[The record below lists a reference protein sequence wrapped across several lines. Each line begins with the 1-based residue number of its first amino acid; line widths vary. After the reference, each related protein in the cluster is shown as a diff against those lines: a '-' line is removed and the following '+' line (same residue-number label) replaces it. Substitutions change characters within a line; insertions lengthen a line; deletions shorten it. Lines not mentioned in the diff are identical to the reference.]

1 MRHTVST
8 DKETYRRAY
17 EVAFQVNR
25 HLPADC
31 QAAVFEEELDVV
43 RRTLAPRR
51 LEARKVLVVGSAG
64 YIGSVLCAHLLAN
77 GYRVLGLDLLLFAN
91 GSTTL
96 PFFADPNYEFVCADL
111 TDRGRM
117 AAVLEGVSDV
127 VVLAGLVGD
136 PITKRYP
143 EPSRIINHDGILDLL
158 RQLDGRGLNKVLFV
172 STCSNYGL
180 IEGDAVADEDFAL
193 NPLSLYA
200 KAKVA
205 AERELLSREGTVD
218 YHPTI
223 LRFATAFGL
232 SPRMR
237 FDLTVSEF
245 TREMFLGR
253 ELLVYDAATWR
264 PYCHVQDFCEVI
276 RRTLEAP
283 LETVAF
289 RTFNAGGDVNNFT
302 KQMIV
307 DAILEFLPDAA
318 VRYQEHGADPRNYR
332 VDFARIRE
340 ALLFEPRYT
349 VRDGIR
355 ELIAALRSNLF
366 ADVEARPNFYGNHEI
381 VYPPVP

>member
-17 EVAFQVNR
+17 EVAFQVNG

-253 ELLVYDAATWR
+253 ELLVYDGATWR
-264 PYCHVQDFCEVI
+264 PYCHVQDFCEVF

-283 LETVAF
+283 LEAVAF
-289 RTFNAGGDVNNFT
+289 KTFNAGGDVNNFT

-307 DAILEFLPDAA
+307 DAILEALPDAKVA
-318 VRYQEHGADPRNYR
+318 YQEHGEDPRNYR
-332 VDFARIRE
+332 VDFAKIRDRLGFEPKYTVSDGVAELIE
-340 ALLFEPRYT
+340 ALQQGR
-349 VRDGIR
+349 
-355 ELIAALRSNLF
+355 F
-366 ADVEARPNFYGNHEI
+366 ADVDDNPNFYGNYEI
-381 VYPPVP
+381 DYPA